1 MGKLAIFYSDKYHKD
16 KPKIARYK
24 SLPGAF
30 EKYFG
35 SIQVNDWKNA
45 TNQVDIILTST
56 PLTSLNYTPTNSA
69 KDGAR
74 EVLSNQTNAI
84 PKKINFKLLVMIQPT
99 I

>member
-1 MGKLAIFYSDKYHKD
+1 MGKLAIFYSDKYHKN

-56 PLTSLNYTPTNSA
+56 PLTCLKYSSA
-69 KDGAR
+69 TDGSR
-74 EVLSNQTNAI
+74 EVLSNKTNAI

>member
-1 MGKLAIFYSDKYHKD
+1 MGKLAIFYSDKYHKN

-56 PLTSLNYTPTNSA
+56 PLTCLKYSITYSA
-69 KDGAR
+69 TDGTR
-74 EVLSNQTNAI
+74 EVLSYETNAI
-84 PKKINFKLLVMIQPT
+84 PKKINL
-99 I
+99 